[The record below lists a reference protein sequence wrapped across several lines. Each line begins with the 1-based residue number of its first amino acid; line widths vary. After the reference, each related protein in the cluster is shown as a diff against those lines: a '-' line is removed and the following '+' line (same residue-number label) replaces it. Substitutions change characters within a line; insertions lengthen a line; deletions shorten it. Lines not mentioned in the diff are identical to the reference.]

1 MNKLTIPSAA
11 GTPTA
16 SPTSTP
22 EFTISLQTSGFR
34 MVSDGNYIYYSQYSE
49 PGLRKIRRDLSEEV
63 LLADEDCTY
72 LNLAGETLYYI
83 VPDSGIWSMKTD
95 GSDRKQLEM
104 AHDASGL
111 SYENGALYYIQNYT
125 LYQLKLGG
133 IETPAAELEEEY
145 GAAAAAGSSDQV
157 YSERFSE
164 DTVNSLAAGGGHL
177 FYTTSG
183 GEEDDLYMLD
193 PLTGESSKIA
203 SGVRS
208 DIFVYDG
215 RIYFEEEDK
224 LPDLDVNT
232 RICSLDLSGR
242 DRIQYFEEVN
252 AGGYFSVSDGYLLF
266 TRIHTGGENNF
277 DGSYLYRMDLASR
290 DLIPL
295 FPDLDVSTTLIS
307 AGGYVW
313 FDHFSYDTLIT
324 SDYWGT
330 MDGKKVGMI
339 AKLRPLETKR
349 SAYLDPY
356 VEPYGPG
363 ESYLS
368 LSTDDLSAC
377 FKLFKMDGTKEFEE
391 FLDPNSQ
398 KVVSFPSGRYTLKIA
413 EGTEW
418 LGDSEAFGED
428 GHYSTTDVYKFA
440 DGYTYEIVSG
450 TTGNFAEDNL
460 NGFLDGQ

>member
-1 MNKLTIPSAA
+1 
-11 GTPTA
+11 
-16 SPTSTP
+16 
-22 EFTISLQTSGFR
+22 
-34 MVSDGNYIYYSQYSE
+34 MVSDGKYIYYSQYSE
-49 PGLRKIRRDLSEEV
+49 PGLRKINLDLSDEV

-72 LNLAGETLYYI
+72 LNLVGEILYYI
-83 VPDSGIWSMKTD
+83 VPDSGIWRMKTD

-104 AHDASGL
+104 ADDASWL
-111 SYENGALYYIQNYT
+111 SYDNGMLYFIQNYT
-125 LYQLKLGG
+125 LYQLNLER
-133 IETPAAELEEEY
+133 IDTPEAELDEEL
-145 GAAAAAGSSDQV
+145 AAAAAADSNQY
-157 YSERFSE
+157 YSERISDE
-164 DTVNSLAAGGGHL
+164 SVNSLAAGGGHL
-177 FYTTSG
+177 FYTVSG
-183 GEEDDLYMLD
+183 ENEGNLYMLD
-193 PLTGESSKIA
+193 PGTGESSIVA
-203 SGVRS
+203 TGVRS
-208 DIFVYDG
+208 DIYVYDG
-215 RIYFEEEDK
+215 RIYFEEEEK
-224 LPDLDVNT
+224 LSDLDVNT

-277 DGSYLYRMDLASR
+277 EGSYLYRMDLVSKE
-290 DLIPL
+290 LVPL
-295 FPDLDVSTTLIS
+295 FPDLDLSTTLIS

-313 FDHFSYDTLIT
+313 FDNYSYDTLIT

-330 MDGKKVGMI
+330 MDGKKVGKI
-339 AKLRPLETKR
+339 INLRPQETRR

-377 FKLFKMDGTKEFEE
+377 FKLFRMDGTKEFEE

-398 KVVSFPSGRYTLKIA
+398 KLVSFPNGRYTLKIA
-413 EGTEW
+413 EGNEW
-418 LGDSEAFGED
+418 LGDSLAFGEA
-428 GHYSTTDVYKFA
+428 GHYSTTDVFKFA

-450 TTGNFAEDNL
+450 PTGDFAEDNL